1 MLRHCL
7 WGGQLAAASF
17 GLSPNNTAL
26 DAAFQPYSVNPTWPP
41 PARPQFAFA
50 DAASTIV
57 SSEEEP
63 NVQSINLP
71 SDFNTNLL
79 MLFRWVH
86 FMAGITWIGLLY
98 FFNLVNVPF
107 MKELD
112 PATKGK
118 VLPALMSRALW
129 WFRWGSVVT
138 VLMGFAYWG
147 SIVASD
153 ARNGGATSGVPM
165 ASFFGIWTITWAV
178 MYACVIPGKG
188 PLDKGPVLAV
198 VYTVVV
204 IVASCLFLRFND
216 HGWESNRLLAIG
228 IGGGIG
234 WMMMFNVWGVI
245 WRGQKK
251 IIQWTRDNATNGT
264 PIPDR
269 AKYLA
274 RQGFLMSRANFV
286 LSFPMLFLMGAA
298 SHYPMFGR

>member
-1 MLRHCL
+1 M
-7 WGGQLAAASF
+7 AAASF
-17 GLSPNNTAL
+17 MLCLTIRR
-26 DAAFQPYSVNPTWPP
+26 PTPLFN
-41 PARPQFAFA
+41 RPLWKPDKPIAQQFAFT
-50 DAASTIV
+50 DRASTIV
-57 SSEEEP
+57 SFRKGA
-63 NVQSINLP
+63 LP
-71 SDFNTNLL
+71 VTDVSLPTDFNTNLL
-79 MLFRWVH
+79 MLFRWIH
-86 FMAGITWIGLLY
+86 FIAGVTWIGLLY

-153 ARNGGATSGVPM
+153 ARNGGASSGVPM
-165 ASFFGIWTITWAV
+165 ASFFLIWTVTWAV

-188 PLDKGPVLAV
+188 ALDKGPVLAV
-198 VYTVVV
+198 IYVIVVV
-204 IVASCLFLRFND
+204 LAAWLFLHFND

-245 WRGQKK
+245 WRAQKK
-251 IIQWTRDNATNGT
+251 IIQWTRDNAANGT

-274 RQGFLMSRANFV
+274 RQSFLVSRANFV

-298 SHYPMFGR
+298 SHYPMFGS